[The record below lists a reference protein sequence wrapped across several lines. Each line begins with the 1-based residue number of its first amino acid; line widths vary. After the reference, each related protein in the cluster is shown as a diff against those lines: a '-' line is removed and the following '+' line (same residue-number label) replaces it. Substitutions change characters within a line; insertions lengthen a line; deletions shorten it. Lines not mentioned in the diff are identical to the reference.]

1 MTHILTIVGT
11 RPELI
16 RLSVIIQKLDRLPIK
31 HTLVHTGQNYDVN
44 LSSIFFKD
52 LGIREPNY
60 FLNVY
65 QSSFTL
71 QIGEILNRIE
81 EVLIKEK
88 PDKVLILGDTNSAL
102 SAIVCRRL
110 GIPVYH
116 MEAGNRCFDA
126 KVPEELNR
134 KIVDSIS
141 DFNLPYTRLSK
152 ENLIHDGV
160 AKEKI
165 YVVGNPINEVL
176 IKNNKYIKDSLIL
189 ERERLVPCSYI
200 LSTFHR
206 SENVDTEERLRYIV
220 SGLEKVA
227 EEFNKPVYCSIHPR
241 TRNKIE
247 QFKIEH
253 SKKLHFMT
261 PLGFHDFV
269 KLEQYANLIIT
280 DSGTVV
286 EEACILGIPSVV
298 IRDTTERPELIEV
311 GACILSSLNPDNI
324 LRCSRIIKKRDTKW
338 RVPEEYTY
346 EDTSDRVIQILTGE
360 IK

>member
-1 MTHILTIVGT
+1 M
-11 RPELI
+11 
-16 RLSVIIQKLDRLPIK
+16 
-31 HTLVHTGQNYDVN
+31 
-44 LSSIFFKD
+44 
-52 LGIREPNY
+52 
-60 FLNVY
+60 
-65 QSSFTL
+65 
-71 QIGEILNRIE
+71 
-81 EVLIKEK
+81 
-88 PDKVLILGDTNSAL
+88 ILGDTNSAL
-102 SAIVCRRL
+102 SAIVCRRV
-110 GIPVYH
+110 GIPIYH
-116 MEAGNRCFDA
+116 MEAGNRCFDK

-152 ENLIHDGV
+152 ENLLHDGV

-176 IKNNKYIKDSLIL
+176 IKNNKYIRESLIL
-189 ERERLVPCSYI
+189 DRERLVPYSYI

-206 SENVDTEERLRYIV
+206 SENVDTEDRLRSII
-220 SGLEKVA
+220 SGLENVA
-227 EEFNKPVYCSIHPR
+227 THFNKQVYCSIHPR
-241 TRNKIE
+241 TKNKIE
-247 QFKIEH
+247 KFEITH
-253 SKKLHFMT
+253 SKNLHFMT

-269 KLEQYANLIIT
+269 KLEQYAHLIIT

-311 GACILSSLNPDNI
+311 GSCILSSLNPDDV
-324 LRCSRIIKKRDTKW
+324 LRCSRIIKQRDTKW
-338 RVPEEYTY
+338 IIPEEYTY